1 MNGWIIIIGSCSLLA
16 ACAALFIAARH
27 AVHFEKC
34 RGGRPAHHL
43 PRKIK

>member
-1 MNGWIIIIGSCSLLA
+1 MTGWIIVIGGSSFLA

-34 RGGRPAHHL
+34 RGGRPAA
-43 PRKIK
+43 PKKGPC